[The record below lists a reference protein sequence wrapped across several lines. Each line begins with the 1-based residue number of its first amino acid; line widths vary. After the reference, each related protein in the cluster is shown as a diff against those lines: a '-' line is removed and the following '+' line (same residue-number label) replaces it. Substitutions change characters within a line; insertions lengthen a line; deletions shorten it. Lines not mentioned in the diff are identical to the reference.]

1 MNILLLGSGAREHA
15 LAKCLYESSKK
26 KKIFCAPGNPGIENF
41 AELIEL
47 DINNQE
53 AILDFCL
60 LKKIELVII
69 GPETP
74 LVNGLVDFLKGKN
87 IFVFGPKKEAAMLE
101 GSKKFTKQIC
111 EKYNIPTAEFKSFD
125 NKSDALSFVAN
136 KEFPIVIK
144 ADGLAAGK
152 GVIIAENFQECI
164 DAIDKIFSGVFKEA
178 GREIVIEEFLVG
190 EEVSYFIIA
199 DENDFIELTSAQ
211 DHKRIGEKDT
221 GPNTGGMGAY
231 SPAPIMDKK
240 LRERTIKEIIKPT
253 LKAMK
258 DLGCPFTGILYA
270 GLMITD
276 EGPKLIEYNVR
287 FGDPECQVILP
298 RLKSDLLS
306 LIINSCKNSLKNE
319 VIKWDDNFALTI
331 VMASNGYPDNYTVG
345 HKIKGIKKIENRKNI
360 YLYHAGTKKDGN
372 HILTNGGRVLS
383 ITSLGST
390 VKKANYNAINAINM
404 INWKGSY
411 FRNDIGWRAIKREE
425 NEK

>member
-1 MNILLLGSGAREHA
+1 MNILLLGSGGREHA
-15 LAKCLYESSKK
+15 LAKSLYESSKN

-41 AELIEL
+41 AELIDL
-47 DINNQE
+47 DINNQGV
-53 AILDFCL
+53 ILDFCL

-74 LVNGLVDFLKGKN
+74 LVNGLVDFLKEKN
-87 IFVFGPKKEAAMLE
+87 ILVFGPKKEAAKLE

-111 EKYNIPTAEFKSFD
+111 EKYNIPTAAFKSFN
-125 NKSDALSFVAN
+125 NKSDALSFVVN
-136 KEFPIVIK
+136 QEFPIVIK

-152 GVIIAENFQECI
+152 GVIIAENLKECK

-178 GREIVIEEFLVG
+178 GKEIVIEEFLVG

-240 LRERTIKEIIKPT
+240 LREKTIKEIIKPT

-276 EGPKLIEYNVR
+276 KGPKLIEYNVR

-331 VMASNGYPDNYTVG
+331 VMASSGYPDNYTID
-345 HKIKGIKKIENRKNI
+345 HKIKGINKIEDKEDI
-360 YLYHAGTKKDGN
+360 HLYHAGTKKDGN
-372 HILTNGGRVLS
+372 HILTNGGRVLN

-390 VKKANYNAINAINM
+390 VKKANYNALNAANM
-404 INWKGSY
+404 IKWKGSY

-425 NEK
+425 NE